1 MTLIYNYILGY
12 DKSDRTWF
20 HNVDAEADLLNC
32 NTVYNEKDEEYINEY
47 NDGIYL
53 HDAEQLIVKFNKAID
68 ELNKNE
74 RKRKKA
80 KK

>member
-53 HDAEQLIVKFNKAID
+53 HDAEQLIVKFNEAID